1 MFEIK
6 TSLTIIYFIYT
17 VNSNGKD
24 GKPKGIPLKGS
35 QKEMLLAQSTAVD
48 SPSKRKGLNLSSTS
62 LILFEEVRNN
72 LHTFSIGFFLFICI
86 L

>member
-1 MFEIK
+1 M
-6 TSLTIIYFIYT
+6 
-17 VNSNGKD
+17 NSNAKD

-62 LILFEEVRNN
+62 LILFEEVCNV
-72 LHTFSIGFFLFICI
+72 LHAISIVVNLFIDEKKKRI
-86 L
+86 PSLL